1 MAKAKATYVPPP
13 PSTKPKSSRL
23 LPRKKRPLDDTGSTR
38 ASKRKKTVVASSETE
53 EDSPVDGVEAK
64 AEDADNQA
72 FTQPALITG
81 AKLKDYQ
88 LEGVAWMVGLYQN
101 GISGILGVLITM
113 YRLLYL
119 ADSHEADEMGLGKVR

>member
-1 MAKAKATYVPPP
+1 MAKAKSTYVPPP
-13 PSTKPKSSRL
+13 PSAKPKSS
-23 LPRKKRPLDDTGSTR
+23 PRKKRRLDDSGSTR
-38 ASKRKKTVVASSETE
+38 ASKRKKIADTPSETE
-53 EDSPVDGVEAK
+53 EDGLVDAAEAK

-101 GISGILGVLITM
+101 GISGILGTCTTVYTI
-113 YRLLYL
+113 LYF
-119 ADSHEADEMGLGKVR
+119 ADVYEADEMGLGKVH